1 MNLNLEGLGC
11 FDSLANII
19 DIITPQTLTIARQLH
34 SEMYSAKWL
43 LIERLLLLEGKN
55 GLETNFEASLVFPL

>member
-19 DIITPQTLTIARQLH
+19 DIITPQTLTIALQLH
-34 SEMYSAKWL
+34 YRLYSAKWL
-43 LIERLLLLEGKN
+43 LIER
-55 GLETNFEASLVFPL
+55 A

>member
-19 DIITPQTLTIARQLH
+19 DIITPQTLTIALQLH
-34 SEMYSAKWL
+34 YRLYSVKWL
-43 LIERLLLLEGKN
+43 LSER
-55 GLETNFEASLVFPL
+55 T